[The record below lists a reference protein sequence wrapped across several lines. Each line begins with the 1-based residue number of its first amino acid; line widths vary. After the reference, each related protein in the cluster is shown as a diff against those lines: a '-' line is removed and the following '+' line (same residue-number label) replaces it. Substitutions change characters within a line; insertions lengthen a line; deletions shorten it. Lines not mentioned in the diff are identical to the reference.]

1 MGRINPGL
9 FAAKTAS
16 APNTDP
22 ASALAKSNM
31 EENLRKYMAMA
42 GLTAKIENH

>member
-1 MGRINPGL
+1 MNPSL
-9 FAAKTAS
+9 FAAKS
-16 APNTDP
+16 AAAIADP
-22 ASALAKSNM
+22 AAALAKSNM